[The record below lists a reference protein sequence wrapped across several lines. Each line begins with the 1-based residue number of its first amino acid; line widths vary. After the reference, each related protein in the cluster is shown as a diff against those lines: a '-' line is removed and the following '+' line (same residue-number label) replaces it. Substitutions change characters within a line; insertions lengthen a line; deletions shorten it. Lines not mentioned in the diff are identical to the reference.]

1 MGKRQFIIPTESQVD
16 SISKSGFIVPKD
28 EEIDSILTQKKN
40 PNEKLNVATGLSG
53 MTNSTDGDSDVAS
66 PSKPMSLSFMD
77 AMSYNRNAPEKS
89 DYEGLSS
96 LLSAPKLL
104 ASGTTRM
111 LGNAF
116 TGILSNMA
124 KLTDQAKTLGLQA
137 GLSIATGSLEP
148 LTGESNHDRYLKAIK
163 ESPSGGRDAVL
174 NEMGTV
180 LKNTANEI
188 SISAKKDLGWADEDM
203 NKGFSDFVEEGSIG
217 KAIGAAYVG
226 VVENIPQQAL
236 LATLGVSNAAVFAG
250 GATLG
255 TAAALTEEYEKDK
268 DISFAD
274 AAASIGKGIIEGGSE
289 MLFKTDITMAR
300 QLGKS
305 IFKLEKSAGLDAIKN
320 LIKEEGVNGAK
331 QALMRDGKE
340 ILKKTIFGGAE
351 EGLEEVLSTIG
362 DFTIDTARS
371 GEWNDI
377 DYKRLLKQGVDSF
390 VIGFASGGTMS
401 GLAATAAYKPLEQDQ
416 QKKIEKFMEI
426 ANDETLS
433 KDVRDIAKKQAE
445 DIEKYDADRYTA
457 SYNQI
462 AALPLTERVKAAKVM
477 SEIQSLES
485 EKKDVKDLDVIKGID
500 ETIASKNQEVQTII
514 DDHKLNLADE
524 IVNNAEAIDGKVAFG
539 KDSQLTVAP
548 DTGYV
553 FHFDSQNEIPAALR
567 EVEPIS
573 SGKVEGRDKAV
584 FRVAY
589 TGQDL
594 INAGL
599 ANQAPEVSTEQVSAA
614 TTDVTETANTVQELM
629 DKAPQALEAIT
640 PSFQE
645 QEGKTVAQQ
654 IAEQYHSAKET
665 NTNQEFVQQV
675 DEAIKTGLNQKTMA
689 AQPVVAPKPKRKRN
703 VQTLRGMKP
712 TEGVELTDNIV
723 NDFTGV
729 LGKMSRGTKQV
740 LQNYVKALRS
750 VRPEAKVFY
759 YEDSVAMEKG
769 LKNSGFSAPKAKAL
783 AASSGGLF
791 TTVNDGGE
799 VIIHVNRQ
807 ADISKKGQDA
817 GQQSNIIL
825 AHEIVHATLLEL
837 ARTNPSEFQNMRN
850 SLLDML
856 AKDESANAEIQAF
869 VERYSNRSED
879 VQAEEFLAQLGALL
893 TREKA
898 TLQRSTLDK
907 IKLAI
912 REFLQKIAGKFRS
925 KALMDLVDSQVFSET
940 AKIEDT
946 ARFLEGLGKSLRE
959 GTDINMKYIKNLVK
973 GSKEYQAGLRYSVL
987 DNAPSIPQEM
997 DANTLMDNDMI
1008 VEPDNVKQSV
1018 DEGNWTDNA
1027 ENRKRM
1033 TKYMSTI
1040 KGMTEEDVWLAK
1052 AIAYNENKGV
1062 KLYTLKDKESVI
1074 AALENQL
1081 NKIVSDLDN
1090 EVVGQY
1096 EFANN
1101 GQLWDNNGGYLFTGW
1116 KPEYINNRINIARND
1131 LNANEI
1137 TRWVE
1142 IRDNANY
1149 HKQEVGVIREMQK
1162 NALLANIREFNGH
1175 NDFDPAFSY
1184 MLINSMIYNK
1194 YQVTNEETGEIK
1206 VFKYKQ
1212 NQLSTT
1218 DATYATLQ
1226 YNVAKAFY
1234 DSEGSKDS
1242 DGDIGIGYQRTYMNM
1257 SKLDVSKSKFAKYI
1271 DKKSST
1277 GEGYWLKFPQGD
1289 NSEVAYDLFE
1299 IAKTSHKYPA
1309 KWCTGASDSTAA
1321 SQLRGGDFYVFV
1333 DNKTGD
1339 ARVAVRYNGNN
1350 IGEVRGLGDGQ
1361 AILAKDSG
1369 IIEEISD
1376 TFEDG
1381 KAYESYSKTLN
1392 DIKKIGKDFFSK
1404 EEFESFQDTEVGT
1417 TDNLLKEARPYEFVK
1432 YVAQNFSLGDI
1443 ARIAVEEDRSY
1454 GERDM
1459 MLQNIQNEIK
1469 QHLSP
1474 ILTEMG
1480 ESPYAIVNNYSP
1492 SPSDLGTVGD
1502 VQYIIG
1508 ELYVSDYKN
1517 PQEYN
1522 FENLIYARSID
1533 IKTGTVIADKLKS
1546 INYLEVFNGSFQ
1558 SKALENVEANI
1569 EAGDS
1574 AFLKLPSLK
1583 KAGYIK
1589 VELSRDNA
1597 NDFSSLEETRKLSFF
1612 TESGNITVDLPK
1624 LKRASAIQVTSRL
1637 ESKNIFINLPSI
1649 NSPINLLSMNGGGGG
1664 SVAVSINNNTNAQ
1677 IDNIV
1682 VDGAGN
1688 NLIIESSTINSREI
1702 NVFNGLV
1709 AINAKGSVNINTID
1723 GTGDV
1728 IVNNRSEDYAL
1739 NTDIE
1744 RIKLDNSASLSIK
1757 GNQITALGD
1766 VSVSRG
1772 AKIDG
1777 DIDYIASLQLR
1788 DNARIELSA
1797 KKINKLKLNRKANIS
1812 LSNNESIEELDLT
1825 DGSFAFVS
1833 SERIGNIS
1841 GFYSNLLAKNLQVV
1855 NNLLFNLEDGNEL
1868 FLPNLKEITNQ
1879 LTLTGEIDEPS
1890 VDINKL
1896 EKAKAVTISQGGFN
1910 IQSLQSADSIAINEG
1925 LLEAKKLKESS
1936 KVILSDGSELY
1947 APQLK
1952 SGYELQSLYGEFDSK
1967 ESDNKIFDENGGRE
1981 FKREPSDVKESLG
1994 DIGRDAREEHK
2005 RRTEKTAKQRVSEI
2019 YNKVFE
2025 RNEEARQAF
2034 KKADMPFSMYSMY
2047 LKAGASPFAMKKFA
2061 DAYFNIYGGLNEK
2074 QIHNLDSVIFLERV
2088 IAIDENFDNRGK
2100 KRPSHPD
2107 ITDENGK
2114 RKAVNKES
2122 AIEEL
2127 EAYEEAFGKEYVDG
2141 LRARAKEYFNTF
2153 SEILKYK
2160 YDNGL
2165 LSKETYELYKDY
2177 NYSPR
2182 KFLEHI
2188 VDVNG
2193 VPVNTYV
2200 NRGIKLGAEEIKNIT
2215 TGSTDL
2221 MLINSADL
2229 LKMAMISAENRVFT
2243 NRALKFIFE
2252 EGVTRN
2258 NNIVKDAKY
2267 TKLKDGTIK
2276 LDKDGTPVVREA
2288 ENGYVNKFYRDNNGK
2303 VYAFQMKSDI
2313 AKQFD
2318 DTEMSNNKETYQK
2331 ILSWLSGAPILR
2343 NLAVTLN
2350 PFFGLINP
2358 VIDLGT
2364 QVMFSNTYKG
2374 AGRGLLAQSFAAT
2387 KEFASIT
2394 NAMIGMDL
2402 TGSKTGKKF
2411 GLSESAKQGEIRQ
2424 LMEEYGVYGGFMT
2437 TQSEVGQDANKL
2449 ASALS
2454 YYGNVT
2460 EIASKLAAYK
2470 FLKQTMLNDFAK
2482 ENIDPATGESI
2493 EPNEKQMREIMIS
2506 AAYHARQTL
2515 DYNRGG
2521 KWAKD
2526 MSQYVPFLNVSLQV
2540 KKIGGQYIVD
2550 NPADFIRKIQGGVFI
2565 TAAITLLNLLISE
2578 DDYEKDKRIKRDKV
2592 DKTIIMLP
2600 FTLKDLGLS
2609 DSDERAYIPL
2619 PTPSFAK
2626 VFFNAGQVMAEQIY
2640 YDAVGKVNPNE
2651 GSSVSKIIENNFNM
2665 MAREIKGTF
2674 MPKTIQAMI
2683 SYTANYDFWTQDK
2696 LTKDD
2701 KMVASQQGYGNENI
2715 MSSLKLIAQFL
2726 DKVTDKDG
2734 IGYGGGAFTFSPEK
2748 FQKSMEVI
2756 TTSPTYNGLA
2766 NTAYWMM
2773 DNLFQAGHKIM
2784 LGQDVDA
2791 KLKSKFNSQSLME
2804 NIGDTFGKGF
2814 GRLIRFTDPS
2824 KYNLPDFDANEDLKE
2839 DINLVEA
2846 RLSTKKGIMYKDLMK
2861 IYDESKEQ
2869 KNGAEFIKNKI
2880 EAYRES
2886 IKDPKE
2892 YNYVNGL
2899 GQLLIDRTKVQLGTN
2914 VDKYYLISTE
2924 AKDPRAKAYAIW
2936 KSFGDI
2942 RGNDALLNDLHNI
2955 GIEQPVIDQ
2964 YRGILIQNNLIE
2976 TDENN
2981 KPIYEEWYK
2990 KMIKKK

>member
-203 NKGFSDFVEEGSIG
+203 NKGFSDFVEEGNIG

-320 LIKEEGVNGAK
+320 LIKEEGVDGAK

-377 DYKRLLKQGVDSF
+377 DYKRLLKQGIDSF

-524 IVNNAEAIDGKVAFG
+524 IVNNAEAIEGKVAFG
-539 KDSQLTVAP
+539 KDSQLTVVP

-599 ANQAPEVSTEQVSAA
+599 ANQAPEVSAEQVSAA

-807 ADISKKGQDA
+807 ADISKKGEDA

-837 ARTNPSEFQNMRN
+837 ARANPSEFQNMRN

-987 DNAPSIPQEM
+987 DNAPAIPSEM
-997 DANTLMDNDMI
+997 DANTLMDNDMG
-1008 VEPDNVKQSV
+1008 VEPIEIKQSV
-1018 DEGNWTDNA
+1018 DEGNWMDNA

-1052 AIAYNENKGV
+1052 AIAYNENKVV

-1116 KPEYINNRINIARND
+1116 KPEYIANRIILFKND
-1131 LNANEI
+1131 LNTNEVL
-1137 TRWVE
+1137 RWTE
-1142 IRDNANY
+1142 IRDNENY

-1162 NALLANIREFNGH
+1162 NALLANIKEFNGH

-1194 YQVTNEETGEIK
+1194 YQVANEETGEIK

-1212 NQLSTT
+1212 NQLSST

-1226 YNVAKAFY
+1226 YDVAKALY
-1234 DSEGSKDS
+1234 DSEKSKNS
-1242 DGDIGIGYQRTYMNM
+1242 AGEIGMEYQRAYMNM
-1257 SKLDVSKSKFAKYI
+1257 DKLNVVNSKFSKYI

-1289 NSEVAYDLFE
+1289 NPEVAYDLFE

-1309 KWCTGASDSTAA
+1309 KWCTGNSDSTAA
-1321 SQLRGGDFYVFV
+1321 SQLTGVDFYVFV

-1339 ARVAVRYNGNN
+1339 ARIAVRYDSNK

-1361 AILAKDSG
+1361 AILSKDSG
-1369 IIEEISD
+1369 IIKEISD

-1381 KAYESYSKTLN
+1381 KFYESYSKTLDDN
-1392 DIKKIGKDFFSK
+1392 KKIAKEFFTESEFEYFQSENSSDYSNLLEPNRSK
-1404 EEFESFQDTEVGT
+1404 E
-1417 TDNLLKEARPYEFVK
+1417 FVD
-1432 YVAQNFSLGDI
+1432 YIANNFSVDDI
-1443 ARIAVEEDRSY
+1443 ARIIIEEDRSY
-1454 GERDM
+1454 GNRDYF
-1459 MLQNIQNEIK
+1459 LNNIQAEITSN
-1469 QHLSP
+1469 LRD
-1474 ILTEMG
+1474 ILISKG
-1480 ESPYAIVNNYSP
+1480 ESPFAITQNYYASP
-1492 SPSDLGTVGD
+1492 TNKEEAKGVRYVLD
-1502 VQYIIG
+1502 Y
-1508 ELYVSDYKN
+1508 LYAEAD
-1517 PQEYN
+1517 QEYN
-1522 FENLIYARSID
+1522 FENLVYAKKIELEGLQTSM
-1533 IKTGTVIADKLKS
+1533 IANKLKNAED
-1546 INYLEVFNGSFQ
+1546 ILLNDASFE
-1558 SKALENVEANI
+1558 S
-1569 EAGDS
+1569 
-1574 AFLKLPSLK
+1574 
-1583 KAGYIK
+1583 
-1589 VELSRDNA
+1589 
-1597 NDFSSLEETRKLSFF
+1597 SSLETVFNTIELNGTNPSINVPNLKSTGVLNMQVWANDINDLSSLEDVRRMRF
-1612 TESGNITVDLPK
+1612 NIDGSDITADFPK
-1624 LKRASAIQVTSRL
+1624 LKNVQVI
-1637 ESKNIFINLPSI
+1637 NIVSSTELSNNFVINLPTVNNRIAKIFSQGMEGG
-1649 NSPINLLSMNGGGGG
+1649 STTINL
-1664 SVAVSINNNTNAQ
+1664 NNNTNAE
-1677 IDNIV
+1677 IGNIV
-1682 VDGAGN
+1682 VDGRN
-1688 NLIIESSTINSREI
+1688 NELSINVLKARIGEMNTYGANTLISINSKGDVNIDRIEGAEK
-1702 NVFNGLV
+1702 F
-1709 AINAKGSVNINTID
+1709 AINNVSG
-1723 GTGDV
+1723 GTGF
-1728 IVNNRSEDYAL
+1728 I
-1739 NTDIE
+1739 TDIE
-1744 RIKLDNSASLSIK
+1744 NIDLDNSANLTIGGEQLTSLGRVQIRKNSSIS
-1757 GNQITALGD
+1757 GNINYIRSLELGNNSRTEISAVTIDKLKVNRTAFLTLNDNKSIG
-1766 VSVSRG
+1766 SLEL
-1772 AKIDG
+1772 IDG
-1777 DIDYIASLQLR
+1777 STAII
-1788 DNARIELSA
+1788 
-1797 KKINKLKLNRKANIS
+1797 
-1812 LSNNESIEELDLT
+1812 
-1825 DGSFAFVS
+1825 S
-1833 SERIGNIS
+1833 SEKVGTVS
-1841 GFYSNLLAKNLQVV
+1841 GFYSNLMAKNVVVV
-1855 NNLLFNLEDGNEL
+1855 NNLLANLDNGNNL
-1868 FLPNLKEITNQ
+1868 FLPNLKEVTNL
-1879 LTLTGEIDEPS
+1879 LTLTGKVNERDID
-1890 VDINKL
+1890 VDKL
-1896 EKAKAVTISQGGFN
+1896 EKAQSVTIAQGKFELMSLQN
-1910 IQSLQSADSIAINEG
+1910 AESVILQSGTLEARQLQSA
-1925 LLEAKKLKESS
+1925 S
-1936 KVILSDGSELY
+1936 KVLLGDGSDLY
-1947 APQLK
+1947 ASQLK
-1952 SGYELQSLYGEFDSK
+1952 GGYELQSLYGEFYSN
-1967 ESDNKIFDENGGRE
+1967 ENSNRIFDENGGQT
-1981 FKREPSDVKESLG
+1981 FPKQAEPSDIKSSLG
-1994 DIGRDAREEHK
+1994 DIGQAAREEHK
-2005 RRTEKTAKQRVSEI
+2005 RLQ
-2019 YNKVFE
+2019 
-2025 RNEEARQAF
+2025 
-2034 KKADMPFSMYSMY
+2034 
-2047 LKAGASPFAMKKFA
+2047 
-2061 DAYFNIYGGLNEK
+2061 
-2074 QIHNLDSVIFLERV
+2074 
-2088 IAIDENFDNRGK
+2088 
-2100 KRPSHPD
+2100 KR
-2107 ITDENGK
+2107 
-2114 RKAVNKES
+2114 
-2122 AIEEL
+2122 
-2127 EAYEEAFGKEYVDG
+2127 
-2141 LRARAKEYFNTF
+2141 
-2153 SEILKYK
+2153 
-2160 YDNGL
+2160 L
-2165 LSKETYELYKDY
+2165 LSKE
-2177 NYSPR
+2177 
-2182 KFLEHI
+2182 FLR
-2188 VDVNG
+2188 
-2193 VPVNTYV
+2193 Y
-2200 NRGIKLGAEEIKNIT
+2200 
-2215 TGSTDL
+2215 
-2221 MLINSADL
+2221 
-2229 LKMAMISAENRVFT
+2229 
-2243 NRALKFIFE
+2243 
-2252 EGVTRN
+2252 
-2258 NNIVKDAKY
+2258 
-2267 TKLKDGTIK
+2267 TIK
-2276 LDKDGTPVVREA
+2276 YSKEMRRLDKH
-2288 ENGYVNKFYRDNNGK
+2288 
-2303 VYAFQMKSDI
+2303 
-2313 AKQFD
+2313 
-2318 DTEMSNNKETYQK
+2318 
-2331 ILSWLSGAPILR
+2331 LR
-2343 NLAVTLN
+2343 RRICRSLCTLC
-2350 PFFGLINP
+2350 I
-2358 VIDLGT
+2358 
-2364 QVMFSNTYKG
+2364 
-2374 AGRGLLAQSFAAT
+2374 
-2387 KEFASIT
+2387 
-2394 NAMIGMDL
+2394 
-2402 TGSKTGKKF
+2402 
-2411 GLSESAKQGEIRQ
+2411 
-2424 LMEEYGVYGGFMT
+2424 
-2437 TQSEVGQDANKL
+2437 
-2449 ASALS
+2449 
-2454 YYGNVT
+2454 
-2460 EIASKLAAYK
+2460 
-2470 FLKQTMLNDFAK
+2470 
-2482 ENIDPATGESI
+2482 
-2493 EPNEKQMREIMIS
+2493 
-2506 AAYHARQTL
+2506 
-2515 DYNRGG
+2515 
-2521 KWAKD
+2521 
-2526 MSQYVPFLNVSLQV
+2526 
-2540 KKIGGQYIVD
+2540 
-2550 NPADFIRKIQGGVFI
+2550 
-2565 TAAITLLNLLISE
+2565 
-2578 DDYEKDKRIKRDKV
+2578 
-2592 DKTIIMLP
+2592 
-2600 FTLKDLGLS
+2600 
-2609 DSDERAYIPL
+2609 
-2619 PTPSFAK
+2619 
-2626 VFFNAGQVMAEQIY
+2626 
-2640 YDAVGKVNPNE
+2640 
-2651 GSSVSKIIENNFNM
+2651 
-2665 MAREIKGTF
+2665 
-2674 MPKTIQAMI
+2674 
-2683 SYTANYDFWTQDK
+2683 
-2696 LTKDD
+2696 
-2701 KMVASQQGYGNENI
+2701 
-2715 MSSLKLIAQFL
+2715 
-2726 DKVTDKDG
+2726 
-2734 IGYGGGAFTFSPEK
+2734 
-2748 FQKSMEVI
+2748 
-2756 TTSPTYNGLA
+2756 
-2766 NTAYWMM
+2766 
-2773 DNLFQAGHKIM
+2773 
-2784 LGQDVDA
+2784 
-2791 KLKSKFNSQSLME
+2791 
-2804 NIGDTFGKGF
+2804 
-2814 GRLIRFTDPS
+2814 
-2824 KYNLPDFDANEDLKE
+2824 
-2839 DINLVEA
+2839 
-2846 RLSTKKGIMYKDLMK
+2846 
-2861 IYDESKEQ
+2861 
-2869 KNGAEFIKNKI
+2869 
-2880 EAYRES
+2880 
-2886 IKDPKE
+2886 
-2892 YNYVNGL
+2892 
-2899 GQLLIDRTKVQLGTN
+2899 
-2914 VDKYYLISTE
+2914 
-2924 AKDPRAKAYAIW
+2924 
-2936 KSFGDI
+2936 
-2942 RGNDALLNDLHNI
+2942 
-2955 GIEQPVIDQ
+2955 
-2964 YRGILIQNNLIE
+2964 
-2976 TDENN
+2976 
-2981 KPIYEEWYK
+2981 
-2990 KMIKKK
+2990 